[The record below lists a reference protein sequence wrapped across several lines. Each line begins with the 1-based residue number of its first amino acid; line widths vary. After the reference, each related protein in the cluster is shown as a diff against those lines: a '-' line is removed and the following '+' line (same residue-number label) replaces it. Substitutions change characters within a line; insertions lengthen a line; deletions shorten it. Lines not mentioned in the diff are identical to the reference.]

1 MRDDLRQLL
10 HLQSVDIRMSELE
23 EEKRGLLSH
32 LEMLDRRIAEQ
43 EAAARREKE
52 ACNQGQVTLKM
63 LELKVSERKGQM
75 QHHQQQSV
83 NVRNNRDYQALMSEI
98 EGCKAD
104 IRQIEDEMLEAMEQI
119 EAERDELTRIEAD
132 LDRAREEFGAEKEKA
147 GAEIESI
154 DRELANLAAERVAA
168 AAGMDGEN
176 LERYQRIYDNRKD
189 RVVVP
194 AVDGSC
200 QGCYMQLTPQQANDV
215 LKDDRLYFC
224 ENCGRFLYLPET
236 EEEPGS
242 ES

>member
-10 HLQSVDIRMSELE
+10 HLQSLDIRMSELA

-32 LEMLDRRIAEQ
+32 LETLDRRIAER
-43 EAAARREKE
+43 EAAARKEKE
-52 ACNQGQVTLKM
+52 ACNEGQVTLKM
-63 LELKVSERKGQM
+63 LELKVSEKKNQM

-83 NVRNNRDYQALMSEI
+83 NVRNNRDYQALMGEI

-119 EAERDELTRIEAD
+119 EVERDELTRIEAD
-132 LDRAREEFGAEKEKA
+132 IDRAREEFGSEKEKA
-147 GAEIESI
+147 AAEIEAI
-154 DRELANLAAERVAA
+154 DRETENLISERAAA
-168 AAGMDGEN
+168 AAGMDADN
-176 LERYQRIYDNRKD
+176 LERYQRLYDNRRD

-224 ENCGRFLYLPET
+224 ENCGRFLYLPE
-236 EEEPGS
+236 EEETGS